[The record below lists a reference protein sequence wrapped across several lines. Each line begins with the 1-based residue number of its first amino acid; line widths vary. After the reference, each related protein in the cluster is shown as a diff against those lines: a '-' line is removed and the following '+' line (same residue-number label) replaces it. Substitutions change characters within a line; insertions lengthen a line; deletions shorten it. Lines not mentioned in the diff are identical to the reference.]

1 MPTVL
6 DTYIENRHIIQPNQ
20 TNNLDTAHGGVVM
33 SLMDNVGAMSAM
45 RFASE
50 ACVTASVDS
59 IDFLQ
64 PVPRGAIAVVE
75 SWVYDAGRT
84 SIQVRLRVDKENGRT
99 GERQRT
105 TDSCFTF
112 VAVDGSGKPTEV
124 PSLEVETERGEELR
138 RLGLE
143 NDG

>member
-64 PVPRGAIAVVE
+64 TVPRGAIAVVE

-124 PSLEVETERGEELR
+124 PSLEVETERGEDLR

-143 NDG
+143 DDG

>member
-6 DTYIENRHIIQPNQ
+6 DTYVENRHIIQPNQ
-20 TNNLDTAHGGVVM
+20 TNNLDTAHGGVIM

-64 PVPRGAIAVVE
+64 PVPSGAIAVVE
-75 SWVYDAGRT
+75 SWVYDAGTT
-84 SIQVRLRVDKENGRT
+84 SVQVRLRVDKEDGRT

-124 PSLEVETERGEELR
+124 PSLEVETERGEKLR

-143 NDG
+143 DND

>member
-6 DTYIENRHIIQPNQ
+6 DTYLENRHIIQPNQ

-84 SIQVRLRVDKENGRT
+84 SVQVRLRVDKEDAQT

-105 TDSCFTF
+105 TDSSFTF
-112 VAVDGSGKPTEV
+112 VAVDESGSPTEV

-143 NDG
+143 EG

>member
-1 MPTVL
+1 MPSVL
-6 DTYIENRHIIQPNQ
+6 DTYVENRHIIQPNQ
-20 TNNLDTAHGGVVM
+20 TNNLNTAHGGVVM

-50 ACVTASVDS
+50 TCVTASVDS

-64 PVPRGAIAVVE
+64 PVPSGAIAVVE
-75 SWVYDAGRT
+75 SWVYDSGRT
-84 SIQVRLRVDKENGRT
+84 SVQVRLRVDKEDPRT

-112 VAVDGSGKPTEV
+112 VAVDESGRPTEV
-124 PSLEVETERGEELR
+124 PSLSTETERGEKLR
-138 RLGLE
+138 RLGFE
-143 NDG
+143 DD

>member
-6 DTYIENRHIIQPNQ
+6 DTYIENRQIIQPHQ

-33 SLMDNVGAMSAM
+33 SMMDNVGAMSAM

-84 SIQVRLRVDKENGRT
+84 SIQVRLRVDKEDGRT

-112 VAVDGSGKPTEV
+112 VAVDSSGKPTEV
-124 PSLEVETERGEELR
+124 PSLEVETERGEKLR

-143 NDG
+143 DDG

>member
-6 DTYIENRHIIQPNQ
+6 DTYIENRQIIQPHQ

-33 SLMDNVGAMSAM
+33 SMMDNVGAMSAM

-64 PVPRGAIAVVE
+64 PVPRGSIAVVE

-84 SIQVRLRVDKENGRT
+84 SIQVRLRVDKEDGRT

-143 NDG
+143 DDG